1 MKANSGQAV
10 WHRVSHGGLN
20 MRRKDIIKIVSVTRN
35 KDDLV
40 LQKLITEKISKIINL
55 EYNKS

>member
-1 MKANSGQAV
+1 
-10 WHRVSHGGLN
+10 